1 MAKKEKQTEPAE
13 KTMPVRPDPNK
24 ETILLRYPLDGSV
37 KVVSALKDE
46 KGSPSLIWVE
56 PSGKNQPRFY
66 ECNNCREVAN
76 FFDLEYRR
84 AFAENRDRKTIP
96 ELYKVPFDKVG
107 LIGEELRKLSDDP
120 QNAVILETV
129 KKYRTYTAQLN
140 RITFD
145 IARMPIAELA
155 AEGFDIEQM
164 KKDGAFKLL
173 EVGRQTKL
181 YPVKAVQ
188 TGHITKESTYSLHCF
203 FDQNGEIGFKAQ
215 SALSEPEYR
224 TDERLRRE
232 LTKQDIND
240 LRAKKTLNRLM
251 QHDGE
256 YCFVGFNKDTQRMI
270 YVPCKDVRIPD
281 YIFGQFI
288 GPSRKQEFERGG
300 SVLLENCNYAGNDNH
315 FSGHAHFDVHRRDYV
330 VDDPHYERPYLPEH
344 IRTQMPKEEV
354 DKYFAGEVMKGYR
367 YKGRDGRPFT
377 QDFRLN
383 TETNACEFIDYQKQA
398 ASLQQTQ
405 TQGPISDPPESMEP
419 QEAPYMAP
427 HIPEEGQ
434 DRSQGPRM

>member
-1 MAKKEKQTEPAE
+1 
-13 KTMPVRPDPNK
+13 
-24 ETILLRYPLDGSV
+24 
-37 KVVSALKDE
+37 
-46 KGSPSLIWVE
+46 
-56 PSGKNQPRFY
+56 
-66 ECNNCREVAN
+66 
-76 FFDLEYRR
+76 
-84 AFAENRDRKTIP
+84 
-96 ELYKVPFDKVG
+96 
-107 LIGEELRKLSDDP
+107 
-120 QNAVILETV
+120 
-129 KKYRTYTAQLN
+129 
-140 RITFD
+140 
-145 IARMPIAELA
+145 
-155 AEGFDIEQM
+155 M

-300 SVLLENCNYAGNDNH
+300 SVLLENCNYSGNDNH

-354 DKYFAGEVMKGYR
+354 DKYFAGEVMKGHSP
-367 YKGRDGRPFT
+367 K
-377 QDFRLN
+377 
-383 TETNACEFIDYQKQA
+383 
-398 ASLQQTQ
+398 
-405 TQGPISDPPESMEP
+405 ISDLTLRPMPASSSTIRNR
-419 QEAPYMAP
+419 QQAYSRLRRR
-427 HIPEEGQ
+427 
-434 DRSQGPRM
+434 DRSVILPNRWSRRKPPIWRLTSPKKDRTGVRAQGCKPKPVTAGEFFKA

>member
-1 MAKKEKQTEPAE
+1 M
-13 KTMPVRPDPNK
+13 
-24 ETILLRYPLDGSV
+24 
-37 KVVSALKDE
+37 
-46 KGSPSLIWVE
+46 
-56 PSGKNQPRFY
+56 
-66 ECNNCREVAN
+66 
-76 FFDLEYRR
+76 
-84 AFAENRDRKTIP
+84 
-96 ELYKVPFDKVG
+96 
-107 LIGEELRKLSDDP
+107 
-120 QNAVILETV
+120 ILETV

-181 YPVKAVQ
+181 DPVKAVQ

-270 YVPCKDVRIPD
+270 YGPCKDVRIPD

-419 QEAPYMAP
+419 QDAPYMAP

>member
-1 MAKKEKQTEPAE
+1 MMYFFTMREFSGLNIQSHLFISITERHTFTSQTIHFFYTEDKQILIIVKNMFVHFYLVHYIGRHLQAIFQFLESRNKDLFYNLQVTE
-13 KTMPVRPDPNK
+13 M
-24 ETILLRYPLDGSV
+24 
-37 KVVSALKDE
+37 
-46 KGSPSLIWVE
+46 
-56 PSGKNQPRFY
+56 
-66 ECNNCREVAN
+66 
-76 FFDLEYRR
+76 
-84 AFAENRDRKTIP
+84 
-96 ELYKVPFDKVG
+96 
-107 LIGEELRKLSDDP
+107 
-120 QNAVILETV
+120 ILETV

-300 SVLLENCNYAGNDNH
+300 SVLLENCNYSGNDNH